1 MFSLREFLMK
11 GFKDAIG
18 KMADYQVILNATG
31 YYEKNVLTTEDLA
44 ELQRLIDQKN
54 TPPAVEND
62 EIPEELP
69 GAAEGETSESGENAE
84 SPADAAAETS
94 EKTFAEGSEENADN

>member
-44 ELQRLIDQKN
+44 ELQSLIDQKN
-54 TPPAVEND
+54 TPPAVESD
-62 EIPEELP
+62 EISDELP
-69 GAAEGETSESGENAE
+69 GAAEGEIADGGEN
-84 SPADAAAETS
+84 P
-94 EKTFAEGSEENADN
+94 EEN